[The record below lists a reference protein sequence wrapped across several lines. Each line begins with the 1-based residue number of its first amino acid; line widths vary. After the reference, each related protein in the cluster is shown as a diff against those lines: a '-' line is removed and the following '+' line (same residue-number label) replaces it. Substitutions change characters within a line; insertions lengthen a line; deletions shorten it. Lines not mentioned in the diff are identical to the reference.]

1 MGVDNA
7 DFSGWAT
14 KAGLKCADGRTI
26 MPEAF
31 AHMDG
36 KQIPLVWQHGH
47 DNPENVL
54 GHAILEAR
62 PEGMYA
68 YGFFN
73 ETSPGQQA
81 KALVVHKDINS
92 LSIWANQLVER
103 SKQVFHGAIRE
114 LSLVLSGANPGAV
127 IENVAIAHS
136 DGSANEI
143 LPDEAV
149 IYTGLTLDISEDE
162 PLAHA
167 AADKASSGG
176 GDKTIQDVFDSMSE
190 EQKQVVYFMVGAAI
204 EEAKGGGDAAAQ
216 SAMDSDDEDVLEHAD
231 GDGASV
237 EDVFNGMSEEQKNVV
252 YFMVGSA
259 IEESG
264 GKLEQSATTDS
275 ENKDDALAHQG
286 TGSTDSTD
294 STNGTD
300 GTIAHSDNDQE
311 GNNEMTHNV
320 FENQGDSAINGSNT
334 LSHDQL
340 TAIVEDA
347 KKPGMTLKSSFLAH
361 AVEYGIENIDLLF
374 PDAKAITS
382 TPELIARR
390 QEWVQVVLSGVRK
403 SPFSRIKSVALDLTL
418 DDARAKGYVKGNL
431 KKDEWVRLSRRVT
444 TPTTIYKKQKLDR
457 DDIVDITDLD
467 VVAFLKGEMRLM
479 LDEEI
484 ARAVLIGDGREVDDE
499 DKVDESCIRPIAHDD
514 DFYTHKV
521 TLPANV
527 GGDVLVEAILRARP
541 KYRGS
546 GRPTL
551 FLVEDLLT
559 DMLLSKDKM
568 GRRLYSTEQELATAL
583 RVGGIQT
590 VDVME
595 DLTTDGGDVL
605 AVLVNLADYTIGAD
619 RGGNIS
625 MFDDF
630 DIDYNQYKYLI
641 ETRMSGALTKFKSAQ
656 AFIRGGGTSVT
667 PTVPTFDQTTGVV
680 TIPTKAGVV
689 YKNDDGDTLTAGA
702 QTAIAAGTTTTVNAE
717 PANGYYFPH
726 NTDADWDFTR
736 NA

>member
-73 ETSPGQQA
+73 GTEPGQQA
-81 KALVVHKDINS
+81 KALVQHKDINS
-92 LSIWANQLVER
+92 LSIWANGLVER

-136 DGSANEI
+136 DGGSEI
-143 LPDEAV
+143 LADEAV
-149 IYTGLTLDISEDE
+149 IFTGLELEGSELE
-162 PLAHA
+162 HA
-167 AADKASSGG
+167 AGDAKAD
-176 GDKTIQDVFDSMSE
+176 DEKTIQDVFDSMSE

-204 EEAKGGGDAAAQ
+204 EEAKSGDDSVAQ
-216 SAMDSDDEDVLEHAD
+216 SAIDGDDDSLEHAV
-231 GDGASV
+231 GDDATV
-237 EDVFNGMSEEQKNVV
+237 QDVFNGLSDVEKNVV
-252 YFMVGSA
+252 YFMIGAALEDAGVDAGAVAQSA
-259 IEESG
+259 I
-264 GKLEQSATTDS
+264 DS
-275 ENKDDALAHQG
+275 
-286 TGSTDSTD
+286 DSTD
-294 STNGTD
+294 GTLAHSGTD
-300 GTIAHSDNDQE
+300 NTDGNLAHGANDTEE
-311 GNNEMTHNV
+311 GNAMTHNV
-320 FENQGDSAINGSNT
+320 FETQGGTGNSSATGGT
-334 LSHDQL
+334 LSHDAMKKQFNDNL
-340 TAIVEDA
+340 GQIVEDA

-374 PDAKAITS
+374 PDAKAITN

-390 QEWVQVVLSGVRK
+390 QEWVAVVLAGVK
-403 SPFSRIKSVALDLTL
+403 KTPFSRIKTVAVDLTL
-418 DDARAKGYVKGNL
+418 DAARAKGYVKGNL

-444 TPTTIYKKQKLDR
+444 TPTTIYKKQRLDR

-484 ARAVLIGDGREVDDE
+484 ARAILIGDGREVDDD
-499 DKVDESCIRPIAHDD
+499 DKVDENCIRPIAHDD
-514 DFYTHKV
+514 DFYTHRV
-521 TLPANV
+521 VLPANV
-527 GGDVLVEAILRARP
+527 GGDVLVEGILRARP

-568 GRRLYSTEQELATAL
+568 GRRLYATEAELTTAL

-590 VDVME
+590 VDAME
-595 DLTTDGGDVL
+595 DLTGDGGDVL
-605 AVLVNLADYTIGAD
+605 AVLVNLTDYTVGAD
-619 RGGNIS
+619 RGGNVS

-656 AFIRGGGTSVT
+656 VFVRAAGTAVT
-667 PTVPTFDQTTGVV
+667 PEVPTFDAATGVV
-680 TIPTKAGVV
+680 TIPATTGVV
-689 YKNDDGDTLTAGA
+689 YTDDDGNALTAGA
-702 QTAIAAGTTTTVNAE
+702 QAPIAAGETTTVNAG
-717 PANGYYFPH
+717 PATGYYFPH